1 LALCANTVCHVWL
14 CIPKIMTVEMTI
26 TTIIAAEYVVEE
38 FKFLL
43 YL

>member
-1 LALCANTVCHVWL
+1 MPRLAL
-14 CIPKIMTVEMTI
+14 IPKIMTVEMTI

-38 FKFLL
+38 FNFLL